1 MMTRVADLGK
11 VCCTIF
17 SYKASKIF

>member
-1 MMTRVADLGK
+1 MTRVADLGK